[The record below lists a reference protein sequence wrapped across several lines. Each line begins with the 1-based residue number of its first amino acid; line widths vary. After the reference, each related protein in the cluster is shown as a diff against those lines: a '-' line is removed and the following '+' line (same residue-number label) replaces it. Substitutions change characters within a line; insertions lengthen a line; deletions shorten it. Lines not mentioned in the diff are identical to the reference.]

1 MAVQT
6 FPQALPPRL
15 RALGVPSETVGE
27 EDLRAPDIGKCY
39 CELTS
44 ILDRLHRRYLD
55 VVRLELEGIGIR
67 DVNPSRALLLTMVS
81 EGDVPL
87 RDIMQRGGYTASTA
101 TYMIKKLV
109 EYGYLEQARA
119 AHDRRTMR
127 LRLTRSGK
135 RIADHLLLLNSRH
148 ADYVGAED
156 GLAAEI
162 ADATMT
168 LRRLDRAWGEF
179 LTFGCPLDLVVRPDV
194 GNDVSRPIRRCVG
207 ECDRARP
214 RDRRRISRRPA
225 PTGRRRLGPPH

>member
-1 MAVQT
+1 MTIQT
-6 FPQALPPRL
+6 FPQALPQRL
-15 RALGVPSETVGE
+15 RALDVPSEAMDDD
-27 EDLRAPDIGKCY
+27 DLSTRNIGKRY

-55 VVRLELEGIGIR
+55 EVRLELEGIGVR
-67 DVNPSRALLLTMVS
+67 DVNPAQALLLTMVG

-127 LRLTRSGK
+127 LRLTRTGK
-135 RIADHLLLLNSRH
+135 RIADHLMLLNSRH

-156 GLAAEI
+156 GLEAEI
-162 ADATMT
+162 ADTTRT

-179 LTFGCPLDLVVRPDV
+179 LTFG
-194 GNDVSRPIRRCVG
+194 
-207 ECDRARP
+207 
-214 RDRRRISRRPA
+214 
-225 PTGRRRLGPPH
+225 

>member
-1 MAVQT
+1 MTIQT
-6 FPQALPPRL
+6 FPQALPQRL
-15 RALGVPSETVGE
+15 RALDVPSEAMDDD
-27 EDLRAPDIGKCY
+27 DLSTRNIGKRY

-55 VVRLELEGIGIR
+55 VVRLELEGIGVR
-67 DVNPSRALLLTMVS
+67 DVNPAQALLLTMVG

-127 LRLTRSGK
+127 LRLTRTGK
-135 RIADHLLLLNSRH
+135 RIADHLMLLNSRH

-156 GLAAEI
+156 GLEAEI
-162 ADATMT
+162 ADTTRT

-179 LTFGCPLDLVVRPDV
+179 LTFG
-194 GNDVSRPIRRCVG
+194 
-207 ECDRARP
+207 
-214 RDRRRISRRPA
+214 
-225 PTGRRRLGPPH
+225 

>member
-1 MAVQT
+1 MTIQT
-6 FPQALPPRL
+6 FPQALPQRL
-15 RALGVPSETVGE
+15 RALDVPSEAMDDD
-27 EDLRAPDIGKCY
+27 DLSTRNIGKRY

-55 VVRLELEGIGIR
+55 VVRLELEGIGVR
-67 DVNPSRALLLTMVS
+67 DVNPAQALLLTMVG

-127 LRLTRSGK
+127 LRLTRTGK
-135 RIADHLLLLNSRH
+135 RIADQLMLLNSRH

-156 GLAAEI
+156 GLEAEI
-162 ADATMT
+162 ADTTRT

-179 LTFGCPLDLVVRPDV
+179 LTFG
-194 GNDVSRPIRRCVG
+194 
-207 ECDRARP
+207 
-214 RDRRRISRRPA
+214 
-225 PTGRRRLGPPH
+225 

>member
-1 MAVQT
+1 M
-6 FPQALPPRL
+6 
-15 RALGVPSETVGE
+15 
-27 EDLRAPDIGKCY
+27 GKRY

-55 VVRLELEGIGIR
+55 VVRLELEGIGVR
-67 DVNPSRALLLTMVS
+67 DVNPAQALLLTMVS

-119 AHDRRTMR
+119 THDRRTMR
-127 LRLTRSGK
+127 LRLTRAGK
-135 RIADHLLLLNSRH
+135 RIADQLMMLNSRH

-156 GLAAEI
+156 GLAGEI
-162 ADATMT
+162 AETTMT

-179 LTFGCPLDLVVRPDV
+179 LTFG
-194 GNDVSRPIRRCVG
+194 
-207 ECDRARP
+207 
-214 RDRRRISRRPA
+214 
-225 PTGRRRLGPPH
+225 